1 MKKISVENILNLMN
15 CNFKT
20 HGAGLKNYITNLKPA
35 NNADEFSLV
44 WINPLRKDK
53 ELLLNQTKAK
63 VIICDD
69 SLKLDDQAMQEKVLI
84 HVENPKLVYIHL
96 VTELFV
102 EKPTYE
108 IHPSAVIHTEA
119 KIAKNVH
126 IGPFTYIGKSEIG
139 EGTIIY
145 GNTHIYDQVKIGR
158 NVTIEAGCTIG
169 ATGYNFAQDENG
181 KLHKFPHL
189 GGVVIEDEV
198 EIQANSVIDKGVLED
213 TVIGEGTKID
223 SHCFI
228 AHNCKVG
235 KNNAIIAHS
244 VLSGSVKTGDNCW
257 FSPGVV
263 IRNGVT
269 VAANSF
275 MGIGS
280 VVVSNMEANS
290 KVMGSPARP
299 IEDMKKI
306 LGKFKTFLDE
316 GN

>member
-1 MKKISVENILNLMN
+1 MKKISVERILSLMN
-15 CNFKT
+15 CDFKT
-20 HGAGLKNYITNLKPA
+20 HGFGLKNYITNVKPA
-35 NNADEFSLV
+35 NHADAFSLV
-44 WINPLRKDK
+44 WINPLRNDK
-53 ELLLNQTKAK
+53 EILLNQTKAK

-69 SLKLDDQAMQEKVLI
+69 SLKLNDNDIQEKVLI
-84 HVENPKLVYIHL
+84 LVENPKLVYIQL

-102 EKPTYE
+102 EKPCYE
-108 IHPSAVIHTEA
+108 IHPSAIIHKEA
-119 KIAKNVH
+119 KIANNVY

-145 GNTHIYDQVKIGR
+145 GNVYIYDHVKIGC

-189 GGVVIEDEV
+189 GGVVIEDDV

-213 TVIGEGTKID
+213 TLIGKGTKID

-257 FSPGVV
+257 FSPGVI
-263 IRNGVT
+263 IRNGIE
-269 VAANSF
+269 VASNSF

-280 VVVSNMEANS
+280 VVVSNMKANS

-299 IEDMKKI
+299 IDDMKKI
-306 LGKFKTFLDE
+306 LGKFKTFVDE